1 MNYLNI
7 FVILFLAGTAFD
19 FLLNQALEFIDFSF
33 RKKHGT
39 QVPAELKG
47 YVESEKLKEVC
58 AYENAKY
65 FFWLPQNTVS
75 LALSVALVLCGF
87 YVKVFNLA
95 WDWTGNVYFT
105 ILLFIFLSAI
115 PSFIIMIPFN
125 LYHEFKI
132 EKKFGF
138 SNMTL
143 KMYVIDGIK
152 ETLVSL
158 VIAVPLILIAVAFI
172 GHFEKL
178 WWLYFG
184 LVYVAISLGLSY
196 VYPIWIAPLFNK
208 FVPLEDGELKT
219 KIEELFAKTG
229 FKTSGIFTMDAS
241 KRSNHSNAYFTGLG
255 KNKRI
260 VLFDTLVNQLTVD
273 EVVAVLAHEL
283 GHCKHHHITKRMF
296 VTIPLVFAVLFAVS
310 ILIKNN
316 DLYEG
321 FGFSTEKG
329 FAALKFVGIYLLS
342 LSFGGFGCIF
352 SLVTNLS
359 SRRDE
364 FQADRYSKEMCGS
377 GTPLSTALIKL
388 NKENLSEIVPPKIY
402 SVFNYNHPPLLE
414 RIRAV
419 DGLKD
424 KMFA

>member
-1 MNYLNI
+1 MNYSNV
-7 FVILFLAGTAFD
+7 FVILFLAGTFYD
-19 FLLNQALEFIDFSF
+19 FFINQLLEFIDWSF

-39 QVPAELKG
+39 EVPKELAG
-47 YVESEKLKEVC
+47 HVDSEKLKQVC
-58 AYENAKY
+58 AYEDAKY
-65 FFWLPQNTVS
+65 FFWIPKNIVN
-75 LALSVALVLCGF
+75 LAISLVLVLSGF
-87 YVKVFNLA
+87 YVWVFNLS
-95 WDWTGNVYFT
+95 WDWTSNVYLT
-105 ILLFIFLSAI
+105 ILLFVFLSSI
-115 PSFIIMIPFN
+115 PSTVLMIPFK
-125 LYHEFKI
+125 LYREFKI

-143 KMYVIDGIK
+143 KMYILDSIK

-158 VIAVPLILIAVAFI
+158 LIAVPLILAAVAFI

-184 LVYVAISLGLSY
+184 LVYLAIALGLSY
-196 VYPIWIAPLFNK
+196 VYPIWVAPLFNK
-208 FVPLEDGELKT
+208 FVPLEDGELKE
-219 KIEELFAKTG
+219 KIEVLFEKTG

-260 VLFDTLVNQLTVD
+260 VLYDTLVNQLTTE

-283 GHCKHHHITKRMF
+283 GHCKHHHITKRM
-296 VTIPLVFAVLFAVS
+296 VITVPLIFAALFAVS
-310 ILIKNN
+310 VLIRN
-316 DLYEG
+316 DSLYTG
-321 FGFSTEKG
+321 FGFNTSNG
-329 FAALKFVGIYLLS
+329 FAVLKFVGMFLLG
-342 LSFGGFGCIF
+342 LSFGGFGTIA
-352 SLVTNLS
+352 SLISNAS

-364 FQADRYSKEMCGS
+364 FQADRYSRDMCGS

-402 SVFNYNHPPLLE
+402 SAFNYSHPPLLE

-419 DGLKD
+419 DGLND
-424 KMFA
+424 

>member
-1 MNYLNI
+1 MNYSNV
-7 FVILFLAGTAFD
+7 FVILFLAGTFYD
-19 FLLNQALEFIDFSF
+19 FFINQLLEFIDWSF

-39 QVPAELKG
+39 EVPKELAG
-47 YVESEKLKEVC
+47 HVDSEKLKQVC
-58 AYENAKY
+58 AYEDAKY
-65 FFWLPQNTVS
+65 FFWIPKNIVNLAIS
-75 LALSVALVLCGF
+75 LALVVSGF
-87 YVKVFNLA
+87 YVWVFNLS
-95 WDWTGNVYFT
+95 WDWTSNVYLT
-105 ILLFIFLSAI
+105 ILLFVFLSSI
-115 PSFIIMIPFN
+115 PSTVLMIPFK
-125 LYHEFKI
+125 LYREFKI

-143 KMYVIDGIK
+143 KMYILDSIK

-158 VIAVPLILIAVAFI
+158 LIAVPLILAAVAFI

-184 LVYVAISLGLSY
+184 LVYLAIALGLSY
-196 VYPIWIAPLFNK
+196 VYPIWVAPLFNK
-208 FVPLEDGELKT
+208 FVPLEDGELKE
-219 KIEELFAKTG
+219 KIEVLFEKTG

-260 VLFDTLVNQLTVD
+260 VLYDTLVNQLTTE

-283 GHCKHHHITKRMF
+283 GHCKHHHITKRM
-296 VTIPLVFAVLFAVS
+296 VITVPLIFAALFAVGV
-310 ILIKNN
+310 LIKN
-316 DLYEG
+316 DSLYAG
-321 FGFSTEKG
+321 FGFDTEKG
-329 FAALKFVGIYLLS
+329 FAALKFVGMFLLG
-342 LSFGGFGCIF
+342 LSFGGFGTIA
-352 SLVTNLS
+352 SLISNAS

-364 FQADRYSKEMCGS
+364 FQADRYSRDMCGS

-402 SVFNYNHPPLLE
+402 SAFNYSHPPLLE

-419 DGLKD
+419 DGLND
-424 KMFA
+424 

>member
-1 MNYLNI
+1 MNYSNV
-7 FVILFLAGTAFD
+7 FVILFLAGTFYD
-19 FLLNQALEFIDFSF
+19 FFINQLLEFIDWSF

-39 QVPAELKG
+39 EVPKELAG
-47 YVESEKLKEVC
+47 HVDSEKLKQVC
-58 AYENAKY
+58 AYEDAKY
-65 FFWLPQNTVS
+65 FFWIPKNIVN
-75 LALSVALVLCGF
+75 LAISVALVVSGF
-87 YVKVFNLA
+87 YVWVFNLS
-95 WDWTGNVYFT
+95 WNWTSNVYLT
-105 ILLFIFLSAI
+105 ILLFVFLSSI
-115 PSFIIMIPFN
+115 PSTVLMIPFN
-125 LYHEFKI
+125 LYREFKI

-143 KMYVIDGIK
+143 KMYILDSIK

-158 VIAVPLILIAVAFI
+158 LIAVPLILAAVAFI

-184 LVYVAISLGLSY
+184 LVYLAIALGLSY

-208 FVPLEDGELKT
+208 FVPLEDGELKE
-219 KIEELFAKTG
+219 KIEVLFEKTG

-260 VLFDTLVNQLTVD
+260 VLYDTLVNQLTTE

-283 GHCKHHHITKRMF
+283 GHCKHHHITKRMC
-296 VTIPLVFAVLFAVS
+296 VMIPVIFACLFAVS
-310 ILIKNN
+310 VLIRN
-316 DLYEG
+316 DSLYTG
-321 FGFSTEKG
+321 FGFDTSNG
-329 FAALKFVGIYLLS
+329 FAALKFVGIFLLG
-342 LSFGGFGCIF
+342 LSFGGFD
-352 SLVTNLS
+352 SLTSLISNAS

-364 FQADRYSKEMCGS
+364 FQADRYSRDMCGS

-402 SVFNYNHPPLLE
+402 SAFNYSHPPLLE

-419 DGLKD
+419 DGLND
-424 KMFA
+424 

>member
-1 MNYLNI
+1 MNYSNV
-7 FVILFLAGTAFD
+7 FVILFLAGTFYD
-19 FLLNQALEFIDFSF
+19 FFINQLLEFIDWSF

-39 QVPAELKG
+39 EVPKELEG
-47 YVESEKLKEVC
+47 HVDSEKLKQVC
-58 AYENAKY
+58 AYEDAKY
-65 FFWLPQNTVS
+65 FFWIPKNIVNMII
-75 LALSVALVLCGF
+75 SVALVVSGF
-87 YVKVFNLA
+87 YVWVFNLS
-95 WDWTGNVYFT
+95 WDWTSNVYLT
-105 ILLFIFLSAI
+105 ILLFVFLSSI
-115 PSFIIMIPFN
+115 PSTVLMIPFK
-125 LYHEFKI
+125 LYREFKI

-143 KMYVIDGIK
+143 KMYILDSIK

-158 VIAVPLILIAVAFI
+158 LIAVPLILAAVAFI

-184 LVYVAISLGLSY
+184 LVYLAIALGLSY
-196 VYPIWIAPLFNK
+196 VYPIWVAPLFNK
-208 FVPLEDGELKT
+208 FVPLEDGELKE
-219 KIEELFAKTG
+219 KIEVLFEKTG

-260 VLFDTLVNQLTVD
+260 VLYDTLVNQLTTE

-283 GHCKHHHITKRMF
+283 GHCKHHHITKRM
-296 VTIPLVFAVLFAVS
+296 VITVPLIFAALFAVGV
-310 ILIKNN
+310 LIKN
-316 DLYEG
+316 DSLYAG
-321 FGFSTEKG
+321 FGFDPEKG
-329 FAALKFVGIYLLS
+329 FAALKFVGMFLLG
-342 LSFGGFGCIF
+342 LSFGGFDTIA
-352 SLVTNLS
+352 SLISNAS

-364 FQADRYSKEMCGS
+364 FQADRYSRDMCGS

-402 SVFNYNHPPLLE
+402 SAFNYSHPPLLE

-419 DGLKD
+419 DGLND
-424 KMFA
+424 

>member
-1 MNYLNI
+1 
-7 FVILFLAGTAFD
+7 
-19 FLLNQALEFIDFSF
+19 
-33 RKKHGT
+33 
-39 QVPAELKG
+39 
-47 YVESEKLKEVC
+47 
-58 AYENAKY
+58 
-65 FFWLPQNTVS
+65 
-75 LALSVALVLCGF
+75 
-87 YVKVFNLA
+87 
-95 WDWTGNVYFT
+95 
-105 ILLFIFLSAI
+105 
-115 PSFIIMIPFN
+115 
-125 LYHEFKI
+125 
-132 EKKFGF
+132 
-138 SNMTL
+138 
-143 KMYVIDGIK
+143 
-152 ETLVSL
+152 
-158 VIAVPLILIAVAFI
+158 
-172 GHFEKL
+172 
-178 WWLYFG
+178 
-184 LVYVAISLGLSY
+184 
-196 VYPIWIAPLFNK
+196 
-208 FVPLEDGELKT
+208 
-219 KIEELFAKTG
+219 
-229 FKTSGIFTMDAS
+229 
-241 KRSNHSNAYFTGLG
+241 
-255 KNKRI
+255 
-260 VLFDTLVNQLTVD
+260 
-273 EVVAVLAHEL
+273 
-283 GHCKHHHITKRMF
+283 MF

>member
-1 MNYLNI
+1 MNYSNV
-7 FVILFLAGTAFD
+7 FVILFLAGTFYD
-19 FLLNQALEFIDFSF
+19 FFINQLLEFIDWSF

-39 QVPAELKG
+39 EVPKELAG
-47 YVESEKLKEVC
+47 HVDSEKLKQVC
-58 AYENAKY
+58 AYEDAKY
-65 FFWLPQNTVS
+65 FFWIPKNIVNLAISVVLVVS
-75 LALSVALVLCGF
+75 GF
-87 YVKVFNLA
+87 YVWVFNLS
-95 WDWTGNVYFT
+95 WNWTSNVYLT
-105 ILLFIFLSAI
+105 ILLFVFLSSI
-115 PSFIIMIPFN
+115 PSTVLMIPFN
-125 LYHEFKI
+125 LYREFKI

-143 KMYVIDGIK
+143 KMYILDSIK

-158 VIAVPLILIAVAFI
+158 LIAVPLILAAVAFI

-184 LVYVAISLGLSY
+184 LVYLAIALGLSY

-208 FVPLEDGELKT
+208 FVPLEDGELKE
-219 KIEELFAKTG
+219 KIEVLFEKTG

-260 VLFDTLVNQLTVD
+260 VLYDTLVNQLTTE

-283 GHCKHHHITKRMF
+283 GHCKHHHITKRMC
-296 VTIPLVFAVLFAVS
+296 VMIPVIFACLFAVS
-310 ILIKNN
+310 VLIRN
-316 DLYEG
+316 DSLYTG
-321 FGFSTEKG
+321 FGFDTSNG
-329 FAALKFVGIYLLS
+329 FAALKFVGIFLLG
-342 LSFGGFGCIF
+342 LSFGGFDSLT
-352 SLVTNLS
+352 SLVSNAS

-364 FQADRYSKEMCGS
+364 FQADRYSRDMCGS

-402 SVFNYNHPPLLE
+402 SAFNYSHPPLLE

-419 DGLKD
+419 DGLND
-424 KMFA
+424 

>member
-1 MNYLNI
+1 MNYSNV
-7 FVILFLAGTAFD
+7 FVILFLAGTFYD
-19 FLLNQALEFIDFSF
+19 FFINQLLEFIDWSF

-39 QVPAELKG
+39 EVPKELAG
-47 YVESEKLKEVC
+47 HVDSEKLKQVC
-58 AYENAKY
+58 AYEDAKY
-65 FFWLPQNTVS
+65 FFWIPKNIVN
-75 LALSVALVLCGF
+75 LAISLVLVLSGF
-87 YVKVFNLA
+87 YVWVFNLS
-95 WDWTGNVYFT
+95 WDWTSNVYLT
-105 ILLFIFLSAI
+105 ILLFVFLSSI
-115 PSFIIMIPFN
+115 PSTVLMIPFK
-125 LYHEFKI
+125 LYREFKI

-143 KMYVIDGIK
+143 KMYILDSIK

-158 VIAVPLILIAVAFI
+158 LIAVPLILAAVAFI

-184 LVYVAISLGLSY
+184 LVYLAIALGLSY
-196 VYPIWIAPLFNK
+196 VYPIWVAPLFNK
-208 FVPLEDGELKT
+208 FVPLEDGELKE
-219 KIEELFAKTG
+219 KIEVLFEKTG

-260 VLFDTLVNQLTVD
+260 VLYDTLVNQLTTE

-283 GHCKHHHITKRMF
+283 GHCKHHHITKRM
-296 VTIPLVFAVLFAVS
+296 VITVPLIFAALFAVS
-310 ILIKNN
+310 VLIRN
-316 DLYEG
+316 DSLYTG
-321 FGFSTEKG
+321 FGFNTSNG
-329 FAALKFVGIYLLS
+329 FAALKFVGMFLLG
-342 LSFGGFGCIF
+342 LSFGGFGTIA
-352 SLVTNLS
+352 SLISNAS

-364 FQADRYSKEMCGS
+364 FQADRYSRDMCGS

-402 SVFNYNHPPLLE
+402 SAFNYSHPPLLE

-419 DGLKD
+419 DGLND
-424 KMFA
+424 

>member
-1 MNYLNI
+1 MNYSNV
-7 FVILFLAGTAFD
+7 FVILFLAGTFYD
-19 FLLNQALEFIDFSF
+19 FFINQLLEFIDYSF
-33 RKKHGT
+33 RRKHGT
-39 QVPAELKG
+39 EVPKELAG
-47 YVESEKLKEVC
+47 HVDSEKLKQVC
-58 AYENAKY
+58 AYEDAKY
-65 FFWLPQNTVS
+65 FFWIPKNIVN
-75 LALSVALVLCGF
+75 LAISLVLVISGF
-87 YVKVFNLA
+87 YVWVFNLS
-95 WDWTGNVYFT
+95 WGWTNNVYLT
-105 ILLFIFLSAI
+105 ILLFVFLSSI
-115 PSFIIMIPFN
+115 PSTVLMIPFN
-125 LYHEFKI
+125 LYREFKI

-143 KMYVIDGIK
+143 KMYILDSIK

-158 VIAVPLILIAVAFI
+158 FIAVPLILAAVAFI

-184 LVYVAISLGLSY
+184 LVYLAIALGLSY

-219 KIEELFAKTG
+219 KIEVLFGKTG

-260 VLFDTLVNQLTVD
+260 VLYDTLVNQLTTE

-283 GHCKHHHITKRMF
+283 GHCKHHHITKRMI
-296 VTIPLVFAVLFAVS
+296 VTVPLIFAALYAVS
-310 ILIKNN
+310 VLIKI
-316 DLYEG
+316 DSLYAG
-321 FGFSTEKG
+321 FGFDTEKG
-329 FAALKFVGIYLLS
+329 FAALKFVGMFLLG
-342 LSFGGFGCIF
+342 LSFGGFDTIA
-352 SLVTNLS
+352 SLISNAS

-364 FQADRYSKEMCGS
+364 FQADKYSKDMCGS

-402 SVFNYNHPPLLE
+402 SVFNYSHPPLLE

-424 KMFA
+424 

>member
-1 MNYLNI
+1 MNYSNI
-7 FVILFLAGTAFD
+7 FVILFLAGTFYD
-19 FLLNQALEFIDFSF
+19 FFINQLLEFTDWSF

-39 QVPAELKG
+39 EVPKELEG
-47 YVESEKLKEVC
+47 HIDEEKLKQVC
-58 AYENAKY
+58 AYEDAKY
-65 FFWLPQNTVS
+65 FFWIPKNVVNLAIS
-75 LALSVALVLCGF
+75 LALVLSGF
-87 YVKVFNLA
+87 YVLVFNLS
-95 WDWTGNVYFT
+95 WNWTNNVYLT
-105 ILLFIFLSAI
+105 ILLFVFLSSI
-115 PSFIIMIPFN
+115 PSTVLMIPFN
-125 LYHEFKI
+125 LYREFKI

-143 KMYVIDGIK
+143 KMYILDSIK

-158 VIAVPLILIAVAFI
+158 LIAVPLILAAVAFI

-184 LVYVAISLGLSY
+184 LVYLAIALGLSY

-219 KIEELFAKTG
+219 KIEALFAKTG

-260 VLFDTLVNQLTVD
+260 VLYDTLVNQLTTE

-283 GHCKHHHITKRMF
+283 GHCKHHHITKRMC
-296 VTIPLVFAVLFAVS
+296 VMIPVIFACLFAVS
-310 ILIKNN
+310 VLIRN
-316 DLYEG
+316 DSLYTG
-321 FGFSTEKG
+321 FGFDTSNG
-329 FAALKFVGIYLLS
+329 FAALKFVGIFLLG
-342 LSFGGFGCIF
+342 LSFGGFD
-352 SLVTNLS
+352 SLASLISNAS

-364 FQADRYSKEMCGS
+364 FQADRYSKDMCGT

-402 SVFNYNHPPLLE
+402 SVFNYSHPPLLE

-419 DGLKD
+419 DGLK
-424 KMFA
+424 